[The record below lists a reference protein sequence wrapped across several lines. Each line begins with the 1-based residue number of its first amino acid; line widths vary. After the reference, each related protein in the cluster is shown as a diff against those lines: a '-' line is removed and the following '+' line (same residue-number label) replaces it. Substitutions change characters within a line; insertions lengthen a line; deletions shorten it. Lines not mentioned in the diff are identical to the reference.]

1 MKIAIIGTRG
11 IPNRYGGFEQFAQHL
26 SEELST
32 NHEVTVF
39 NPHYRK
45 DISNYWNLVKI
56 EKALCPRIL
65 GPLGHVVYDYIS
77 IKKALKLG
85 NEVILVCGYVTSYI
99 ALLRFKNYRNNILV
113 HMDGFEWKRAKW
125 GPIIRRIIKYIE
137 RKTVMLMPH
146 LVTDHPYLE
155 QYYIDT
161 YQKKVHQIAYGC
173 EVRNVRINKNL
184 QNIDKPY
191 FLVIARNEKENNI
204 EMVCQA
210 FISADIDAYLMIFT
224 NKKVKINSTKIKIWF
239 NEYDEDILNF
249 YRSYALAYIHAY
261 TVGGTNPSLI
271 ESMAYCSTIIALKND
286 FHQYLLENNAL
297 YFEDENDLK
306 LIMKEVINNKDLY
319 LHLEKN
325 RIKIESYFQ
334 WSQIA
339 QQYLN
344 LFNNMLNEKDSK

>member
-32 NHEVTVF
+32 NHEITVF

-45 DISNYWNLVKI
+45 DTSNYWKSVKI

-65 GPLGHVVYDYIS
+65 GPLGHIIYDYVS
-77 IKKALKLG
+77 LKKALNSG
-85 NEVILVCGYVTSYI
+85 NDVVLVCGYVSSYF
-99 ALLRFKNYRNNILV
+99 ALWRFKKYKNRILV

-125 GPIIRRIIKYIE
+125 WPIIRHIIKYIE
-137 RKTVMLMPH
+137 RNTVMLMPH
-146 LVTDHPYLE
+146 LVTDHPFLE
-155 QYYIDT
+155 QYFMDT

-173 EVRNVRINKNL
+173 KLREVIINNNKH
-184 QNIDKPY
+184 IDKPY

-204 EMVCQA
+204 EMICRA
-210 FISADIDAYLMIFT
+210 FIAADIDAYLMIFT
-224 NKKVKINSTKIKIWF
+224 NKKFKVNSPKIKVWL
-239 NEYDEDILNF
+239 NEYDDTILNF
-249 YRSYALAYIHAY
+249 YRSKALAYVHAY

-297 YFEDENDLK
+297 YFNDENDLK
-306 LIMKEVINNKDLY
+306 EIMKKLIHNKKLH
-319 LHLEKN
+319 LHLESN
-325 RIKIESYFQ
+325 RKKIESYFQ
-334 WSQIA
+334 WHQIA
-339 QQYLN
+339 QQYLC
-344 LFNNMLNEKDSK
+344 LFNEMLNEEESK